1 MVNNLLLRLAMMTSQ
16 RILVIGVV
24 LGLIYYFMFFDGG
37 EKQKKRITELNQ
49 KIKVEQAKLPES
61 QAALKEVDLVRASVA
76 ALGEQ
81 FTRVSQQLPSN
92 IQMSEIIR
100 TVDDL
105 ARITGVSI
113 KAKEPKP
120 NVPRDVVEEV
130 PLRINLEGSYSQ
142 ITLFLYQ
149 IARLERLMK
158 VKDFTIS
165 SPRESVGENARLIFE
180 GEVASF
186 RLAGEKKQ

>member
-1 MVNNLLLRLAMMTSQ
+1 MVNNLLLRFAMMTSQ
-16 RILVIGVV
+16 RILVLGVV
-24 LGLIYYFMFFDGG
+24 FGLLYYFMFFDGG
-37 EKQKKRITELNQ
+37 EKQKKRLAELNQ
-49 KIKVEQAKLPES
+49 KIKVEQARLPES

-105 ARITGVSI
+105 ARVTGVSI
-113 KAKEPKP
+113 KAKEPKS

-165 SPRESVGENARLIFE
+165 APRESVGENARLIFE

>member
-1 MVNNLLLRLAMMTSQ
+1 VVNNLLLRLAMMTSQ

-49 KIKVEQAKLPES
+49 KIKVEQTKLPES

-165 SPRESVGENARLIFE
+165 SPRESVGENARLVFE
-180 GEVASF
+180 GEVAVAS
-186 RLAGEKKQ
+186 EVHDE

>member
-49 KIKVEQAKLPES
+49 KIKVEQTKLPES

-165 SPRESVGENARLIFE
+165 SPRESVGENARLVFE
-180 GEVASF
+180 GEVAVAS
-186 RLAGEKKQ
+186 EVHDE